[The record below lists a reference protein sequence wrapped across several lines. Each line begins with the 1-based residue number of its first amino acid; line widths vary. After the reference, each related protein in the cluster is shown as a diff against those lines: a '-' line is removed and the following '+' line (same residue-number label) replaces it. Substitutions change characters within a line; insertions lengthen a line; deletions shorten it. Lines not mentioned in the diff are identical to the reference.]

1 MDAGPSPQCG
11 KGFFSHSQLFV
22 QTLCAVACVN
32 FCVHIKNHKHWQP
45 YFCLGALFYQLL
57 CLTKVRWA
65 KFPARDNGELKKQKT
80 HLQMELFAHFLCFQS
95 NLHLAWLNA
104 MQCKPVK
111 CKCSATDCIFPPPTP
126 AHKWSSRKHQKSV
139 VSLWWLCVWPGEERP
154 GGKVSDG
161 RKVKKNELRQAQKLV
176 KKQQRG
182 RDPATPTWSLLAS
195 GLMLLTLVAFCM
207 SFAVE

>member
-22 QTLCAVACVN
+22 QTLWAVTCVN
-32 FCVHIKNHKHWQP
+32 FCVHIKKSQALTAILLFGSIVLSAAMP
-45 YFCLGALFYQLL
+45 YQGKVNQISRKGQWRTKETKNTPADGIICSFSLFSVQ
-57 CLTKVRWA
+57 
-65 KFPARDNGELKKQKT
+65 F
-80 HLQMELFAHFLCFQS
+80 
-95 NLHLAWLNA
+95 AWLNA

-111 CKCSATDCIFPPPTP
+111 CKCGATDCIFPPPTP

-182 RDPATPTWSLLAS
+182 REPAAPTWSLLAS